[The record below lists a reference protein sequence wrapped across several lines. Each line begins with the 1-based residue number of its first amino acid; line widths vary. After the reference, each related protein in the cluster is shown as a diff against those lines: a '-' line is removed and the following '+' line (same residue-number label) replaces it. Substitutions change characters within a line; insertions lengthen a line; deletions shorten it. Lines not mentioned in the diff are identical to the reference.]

1 MDKEFPALIAYE
13 YVATFAS
20 EVTFFWIPHQVNG
33 VLVLFLLNRYLT
45 MTTQIMAWAPLPSSF
60 QVRCFLGHI
69 VSQYDA
75 FYFTQSVQYLPWAA
89 FSTFRSYALC
99 PEPYR
104 LFISATVLSLAAFP
118 GILNL
123 VTTLRFVSYVRDPV
137 YGALPVHELSESMNK
152 RLTIISRSLLIGADL
167 LVLCVTWYRTYETVK
182 FSRRDHAGTSGRT
195 FSGTL
200 LRDGTAYFLTLL
212 VLNCLHVAFTLA
224 SVTPSEQ
231 DSDPASLMP
240 LFSEPITAVLTSRFL
255 INLQEVKH
263 KLAGSSRSLSGG
275 ELEFQHN
282 ASGNS
287 DGFIGSFGRELSFG
301 EDNVGDEDVAEE
313 APVT

>member
-123 VTTLRFVSYVRDPV
+123 VV
-137 YGALPVHELSESMNK
+137 
-152 RLTIISRSLLIGADL
+152 
-167 LVLCVTWYRTYETVK
+167 RTYQATR
-182 FSRRDHAGTSGRT
+182 SHT
-195 FSGTL
+195 F
-200 LRDGTAYFLTLL
+200 
-212 VLNCLHVAFTLA
+212 
-224 SVTPSEQ
+224 
-231 DSDPASLMP
+231 
-240 LFSEPITAVLTSRFL
+240 
-255 INLQEVKH
+255 
-263 KLAGSSRSLSGG
+263 
-275 ELEFQHN
+275 
-282 ASGNS
+282 GN
-287 DGFIGSFGRELSFG
+287 
-301 EDNVGDEDVAEE
+301 
-313 APVT
+313 

>member
-1 MDKEFPALIAYE
+1 
-13 YVATFAS
+13 
-20 EVTFFWIPHQVNG
+20 
-33 VLVLFLLNRYLT
+33 
-45 MTTQIMAWAPLPSSF
+45 
-60 QVRCFLGHI
+60 
-69 VSQYDA
+69 
-75 FYFTQSVQYLPWAA
+75 
-89 FSTFRSYALC
+89 
-99 PEPYR
+99 
-104 LFISATVLSLAAFP
+104 
-118 GILNL
+118 
-123 VTTLRFVSYVRDPV
+123 
-137 YGALPVHELSESMNK
+137 
-152 RLTIISRSLLIGADL
+152 IISRSLLIGADL

-224 SVTPSEQ
+224 SVSILEEAPRTHGCLTRSNV
-231 DSDPASLMP
+231 L
-240 LFSEPITAVLTSRFL
+240 LRITAVLTSRFL